1 MRWYINDSSLQGQ
14 FETKEAF
21 VSSLGKV
28 ASVRFRL
35 SEKQPRLFCARQI
48 WQRPAT
54 IRLNVHEAVQKSR
67 SDEKR
72 LILSWITNSGPF
84 IEDERQEEQ
93 EGYFRFGEEDV
104 TGSGLGE
111 AARRERAG
119 DSSGVFSFVGG
130 PIDFEKTPLT
140 VSHVLPEN
148 EETVSVSNIWDV
160 LKLESR
166 LRESRAAR
174 DWAELIAICRERFD
188 RLEISG
194 DIPEIALNRETFC
207 RTVAESIQL
216 RLDVL
221 QRVMSGRSV
230 SDGKMTDD
238 ARELWQKHSQGDRA
252 WFSDESERNKQRFAK
267 ELTFRDPSNTS
278 ASLPPCYW
286 HGKINQRTFRIHFQ
300 WPVPPGQARLK
311 VLYIGPKITRR

>member
-21 VSSLGKV
+21 VSNLGKV

-35 SEKQPRLFCARQI
+35 GEKQPRLFCARQI

-54 IRLNVHEAVQKSR
+54 VQMNVHEAVQKSR

-72 LILSWITNSGPF
+72 LILLWVTKFGPF

-93 EGYFRFGEEDV
+93 EGAFEFKGENV
-104 TGSGLGE
+104 TNSGLGE
-111 AARRERAG
+111 AARRERTG

-130 PIDFEKTPLT
+130 PIDFEQTPLT
-140 VSHVLPEN
+140 VLHVLPEN
-148 EETVSVSNIWDV
+148 REAVSVSNLWDV
-160 LKLESR
+160 RELESR
-166 LRESRAAR
+166 LRESRVAR
-174 DWAELIAICRERFD
+174 DWPELIAICQERFD
-188 RLEISG
+188 RLEISD
-194 DIPEIALNRETFC
+194 DIPGIALNRETFC

-216 RLDVL
+216 RLAVL
-221 QRVMSGRSV
+221 QQVMSGRSI

-238 ARELWQKHSQGDRA
+238 AHKLWQKHSQGDRA
-252 WFSDESERNKQRFAK
+252 WFSDESGSNKEKFK
-267 ELTFRDPSNTS
+267 EDLTFNDPSNPS
-278 ASLPPCYW
+278 ESLRCYW

-311 VLYIGPKITRR
+311 VLYIGRKITRR

>member
-28 ASVRFRL
+28 ASIRFRL
-35 SEKQPRLFCARQI
+35 GEKQPQLFCARQI

-54 IRLNVHEAVQKSR
+54 VRMNVHEAVQKSK

-72 LILSWITNSGPF
+72 LILLWVTKFGPF

-93 EGYFRFGEEDV
+93 EGYFEFKSENV
-104 TGSGLGE
+104 TDSGLGE
-111 AARRERAG
+111 AARRERTG
-119 DSSGVFSFVGG
+119 DSSGVFSFAGG
-130 PIDFEKTPLT
+130 PIDFEQTPLT
-140 VSHVLPEN
+140 VLHVLPEN
-148 EETVSVSNIWDV
+148 REAVSVSNIWDV
-160 LKLESR
+160 RELESR
-166 LRESRAAR
+166 LRENRVAR
-174 DWAELIAICRERFD
+174 DWPELIAICQERFD
-188 RLEISG
+188 HLEISS
-194 DIPEIALNRETFC
+194 DILEIALNRETFC

-216 RLDVL
+216 RLTVL
-221 QRVMSGRSV
+221 QQVMSGRSI

-252 WFSDESERNKQRFAK
+252 WFSDESARNKQRFEK
-267 ELTFRDPSNTS
+267 ELTFNDPSNPS
-278 ASLPPCYW
+278 ESLLCYW

-300 WPVPPGQARLK
+300 WPVPPGQDRLK